1 MNFDVPQRWID
12 TLSVQDW
19 NQATLNA
26 YWKEIFGLQDG
37 EFLQHDSTW
46 NYRLLLQYGIEDAE
60 LTRSLMYLTNTIV
73 SENPAPSFWALKQ
86 LKQVFPKTF
95 ESEYSICFKSV
106 LTQHPNLMDDF
117 LKVGGGAEQFSD
129 VLKTLVQ
136 NNQSNLI
143 VDMLQYFVLD
153 EDANKVYDKLKS
165 VKKEFYRSMGF
176 ETANNL
182 GNKPLKMEWFLT
194 SHIQKI
200 IHEVPFLD
208 EVWQTVTSAYP
219 HPIAI
224 EAMKKY
230 IASPHQSFV
239 CNKIL
244 VNKVLNTPVE
254 EGSSEFLQTMADNKK
269 FFEQA
274 LNVCVKCEWLF
285 SDNDVM
291 KKFFSFADEQNI
303 ENTVSELSKE
313 NIAVHVLLEKA
324 NRLCEWLD
332 SDFHPR
338 VTQIV
343 LSSACQKHHHLYN
356 NLQKMTLSSELQ
368 TETKPKSRKM

>member
-1 MNFDVPQRWID
+1 MNFDVSQQWID
-12 TLSVQDW
+12 TLSHQEW
-19 NQATLNA
+19 NHATLNT

-37 EFLQHDSTW
+37 DVLWGENSW
-46 NYRLLLQYGIEDAE
+46 NYKLLLQYDIQDSE
-60 LTRSLMYLTNTIV
+60 LTRSLMYLTNTVV
-73 SENPAPSFWALKQ
+73 SENPFPAFWALKQ

-106 LTQHPNLMDDF
+106 LDQHPALLDEF
-117 LKVGGGAEQFSD
+117 LKIGGGAEQFSD

-143 VDMLQYFVLD
+143 VDMVQYFVLE
-153 EDANKVYDKLKS
+153 EDANKVYSKLKS
-165 VKKEFYRSMGF
+165 VKKEFYKSMGF
-176 ETANNL
+176 ATTNDL
-182 GNKPLKMEWFLT
+182 GDKPLRVNWLLT
-194 SHIQKI
+194 PHIQKI
-200 IHEVPFLD
+200 IHDVPFLD
-208 EVWQTVTSAYP
+208 EVWQNVTSAYP

-224 EAMKKY
+224 QAMKEY
-230 IASPHQSFV
+230 IASPHQSVV

-244 VNKVLNTPVE
+244 MNKVLNTPVE
-254 EGSSEFLQTMADNKK
+254 ENHPEFLQSMADHKE

-274 LNVCVKCEWLF
+274 LNVCIKYEWLF

-291 KKFFSFADEQNI
+291 KRFFSFANKQNI
-303 ENTVSELSKE
+303 ENAVCEISKE
-313 NIAVHVLLEKA
+313 NISMHVLLEKA

-332 SDFHPR
+332 ADFHST

-343 LSSACQKHHHLYN
+343 LLAACKNHPHLYN
-356 NLQKMTLSSELQ
+356 NLQKMTLVSELQ